1 MKNLTYTFFYGYLS
15 LKWKRLFRT
24 ILVLLY
30 FFLIQELL
38 NKYSKSYDLIDIS
51 TYFLKYFMAPPIL
64 IALSSW
70 VVQPFIVCP
79 LIISLSFSLS
89 LVSLSLTRLPL
100 SFSQFLFLYPISI
113 SMRCD
118 APAASGRIDGP
129 ASRPALASPPAAPA
143 STCARKLRRE
153 EERERGW
160 I

>member
-70 VVQPFIVCP
+70 VVQPFIVSSKN
-79 LIISLSFSLS
+79 I
-89 LVSLSLTRLPL
+89 
-100 SFSQFLFLYPISI
+100 
-113 SMRCD
+113 
-118 APAASGRIDGP
+118 
-129 ASRPALASPPAAPA
+129 
-143 STCARKLRRE
+143 K
-153 EERERGW
+153 
-160 I
+160 